1 MKGGE
6 QHRKHGEREH
16 PYSNRSPRRVLH
28 QMQTIIAEVERAEP
42 KTAALLS
49 VTELEF
55 EQVAN

>member
-1 MKGGE
+1 
-6 QHRKHGEREH
+6 
-16 PYSNRSPRRVLH
+16 
-28 QMQTIIAEVERAEP
+28 MQTIIAEVERAEP